1 MRFWTEATSPC
12 EAPPHRVFD
21 CRADGHSRGL
31 LLYSL
36 YRSEELLARADAVT
50 SVLDEEARLASRRP
64 LVWMLGAIPFGLL
77 LAALVLTQVRRI
89 GERTERVAGRARKMV
104 EGDVEPSPVDPADR
118 DELVEVERAL
128 NELATRNVIQ
138 GRRQAAQH
146 ATTRVLAESETL
158 GRAMPAILKA
168 ICESLGWHWSGL
180 WTIDREKG
188 VLRCGDIWHAPA
200 VQLADFSAMSQGM
213 TFASGVGLPGRVW
226 ASGQSAWIPDV
237 QEDPN
242 FPRLPAAR
250 KVGLHG
256 AFCFPLPAAGGL
268 IGVME
273 FFSAEIAE
281 PDPDLL
287 AMMDAIGTQVG
298 QFVERTLA
306 HEQSAQK
313 ALALGEVHRRLE
325 HDFAERTEASRRLMA
340 QHAATRALEESASLD
355 DAAPRILQSICEAL
369 GWAWSALWVV
379 DPDPN
384 ARALRF
390 VTSHSTSGDLSAFEE
405 LSRATSFEPGKGL
418 PGRAW
423 STGRPAWSADVTL
436 DPNFPRAP
444 IARQVGL
451 RGAFAF
457 PIWCEGRVLGAME
470 FFSRDPAEP
479 DEALLA
485 MMRAVG
491 SQIGQFIERKQSEQA
506 AEEALRRSQALLQ
519 GILPAEVAQE
529 WEITR
534 GVRARHHENVAVLFC
549 NIDGFAAWCHGRDP
563 DEAVARIQELME
575 AYERHLD
582 EHGLVKIKSLG
593 PGLIAVCGL
602 HRAERNP
609 VLHAAA
615 CALEL
620 RAAVAEMCDGW
631 SVLIGIHV
639 GPVTAGLLGR
649 KRFQYDVWGDTVD
662 LAARLHHH
670 DRPGAIVLSDTARI
684 AVARYIDFEPL
695 GPVALGPTQ
704 HEAFRLT
711 GFKDT
716 AEARAAVAALHA

>member
-1 MRFWTEATSPC
+1 MKFWTEATPL
-12 EAPPHRVFD
+12 AKLRLIAFLIV
-21 CRADGHSRGL
+21 GL
-31 LLYSL
+31 TALHAAFLLYSL
-36 YRSEELLARADAVT
+36 YHSNELLARAA
-50 SVLDEEARLASRRP
+50 SVNETEAHEAGRRQ
-64 LVWMLGAIPFGLL
+64 LLWMFGGVPFGFI
-77 LAALVLTQVRRI
+77 LAALVVAQVRRI
-89 GERTERVAGRARKMV
+89 GERTERVALMARRMA
-104 EGDVEPSPVDPADR
+104 EGDFEPSPLDPADH
-118 DELVEVERAL
+118 DELVEVQSAL
-128 NELATRNVIQ
+128 NEMAMHIATQ
-138 GRRQAAQH
+138 GRQQAAQH
-146 ATTRVLAESETL
+146 AATRVLAESETL

-180 WTIDREKG
+180 WTIDREAG

-213 TFASGVGLPGRVW
+213 TFAPGVGLPGRVW
-226 ASGQSAWIPDV
+226 QSGQSAWIPDV

-256 AFCFPLPAAGGL
+256 AFCFPIPAAGGP

-273 FFSAEIAE
+273 FLSAEIAE
-281 PDPDLL
+281 PDTTLL
-287 AMMDAIGTQVG
+287 AMMDAIGTQIG

-313 ALALGEVHRRLE
+313 AHALSEVHRRLE
-325 HDFAERTEASRRLMA
+325 HDFAERTEAGRRLMA

-355 DAAPRILQSICEAL
+355 DAAPRILANICEAL

-384 ARALRF
+384 VRALRE
-390 VTSHSTSGDLSAFEE
+390 VTCYSASGDFLAFEE
-405 LSRATSFEPGKGL
+405 VSRGFSFEPGVGL

-444 IARQVGL
+444 VARQVGL

-457 PIWCEGRVLGAME
+457 PIWCEGRVLGVME

-485 MMRAVG
+485 MMGAVG
-491 SQIGQFIERKQSEQA
+491 SQIGQFIERKHSAHA
-506 AEEALRRSQALLQ
+506 AEEALRRLQALLQ
-519 GILPAEVAQE
+519 GVLPAEVAQE
-529 WEITR
+529 WETTR
-534 GVRARHHENVAVLFC
+534 GVQARHHDNVAVLFC
-549 NIDGFAAWCHGRDP
+549 NIDGFAAWCDGRDP
-563 DEAVARIQELME
+563 EEAVAQIQDLME
-575 AYERHLD
+575 AYERLMD
-582 EHGLVKIKSLG
+582 EHGLIKIKSLG
-593 PGLIAVCGL
+593 PGLMAVCGL

-620 RAAVAEMCDGW
+620 RTAVAQMCDGW
-631 SVLIGIHV
+631 SVRIGIHA

-670 DRPGAIVLSDTARI
+670 DRPGTIVLSDTARI
-684 AVARYIDFEPL
+684 AVARYSDFEPL
-695 GPVALGPTQ
+695 GLVALGAIE
-704 HEAFRLT
+704 HAAFRLS

-716 AEARAAVAALHA
+716 AEARAAVAAAHG

>member
-1 MRFWTEATSPC
+1 MKFWTEATPL
-12 EAPPHRVFD
+12 AKLRLVAFLIVGLTAVH
-21 CRADGHSRGL
+21 AAL

-36 YRSEELLARADAVT
+36 YRSEELLARADAA
-50 SVLDEEARLASRRP
+50 SVIEKEAREASRRP
-64 LVWMLGAIPFGLL
+64 LLWMLGAVPFGLL
-77 LAALVLTQVRRI
+77 LAALTLVQVRRI
-89 GERTERVAGRARKMV
+89 GERTERVARMARRMV
-104 EGDVEPSPVDPADR
+104 EGDVEPYPVDPTER
-118 DELVEVERAL
+118 DELVEVQSAL
-128 NELATRNVIQ
+128 NEMATRTATQ
-138 GRRQAAQH
+138 GQRQAAQH
-146 ATTRVLAESETL
+146 AATRVLAESETL

-180 WTIDREKG
+180 WTIDSEAG
-188 VLRCGDIWHAPA
+188 VLRCGDIWHAPT

-256 AFCFPLPAAGGL
+256 AFCFPIPAAGGL

-287 AMMDAIGTQVG
+287 AMMEAIGTQIG

-325 HDFAERTEASRRLMA
+325 RDFAERTETSRRLMA

-355 DAAPRILQSICEAL
+355 HAAPRILQSICEAL

-384 ARALRF
+384 VRTLRF
-390 VTSHSTSGDLSAFEE
+390 VTSHSTSGDCSAFAEV
-405 LSRATSFEPGKGL
+405 SRGTTFEPGKGL
-418 PGRAW
+418 PGRVWA
-423 STGRPAWSADVTL
+423 TGRPAWIGDVTV

-457 PIWCEGRVLGAME
+457 PIWCEGRVLGVME
-470 FFSRDPAEP
+470 FFSRDPADP

-485 MMRAVG
+485 MMGAVG
-491 SQIGQFIERKQSEQA
+491 SQIGQFIERKHSAQA
-506 AEEALRRSQALLQ
+506 AEEALRRSQEILQ

-529 WEITR
+529 WETTR

-563 DEAVARIQELME
+563 DEAVARIQDLME
-575 AYERHLD
+575 AYERLFD

-684 AVARYIDFEPL
+684 AVARYSDFEPL

-704 HEAFRLT
+704 HPAFRLI

-716 AEARAAVAALHA
+716 AESRAAVAALRD

>member
-1 MRFWTEATSPC
+1 
-12 EAPPHRVFD
+12 
-21 CRADGHSRGL
+21 
-31 LLYSL
+31 
-36 YRSEELLARADAVT
+36 
-50 SVLDEEARLASRRP
+50 
-64 LVWMLGAIPFGLL
+64 
-77 LAALVLTQVRRI
+77 
-89 GERTERVAGRARKMV
+89 
-104 EGDVEPSPVDPADR
+104 
-118 DELVEVERAL
+118 
-128 NELATRNVIQ
+128 
-138 GRRQAAQH
+138 
-146 ATTRVLAESETL
+146 
-158 GRAMPAILKA
+158 
-168 ICESLGWHWSGL
+168 
-180 WTIDREKG
+180 KG

-405 LSRATSFEPGKGL
+405 LSRGTSFEPGKGL

-485 MMRAVG
+485 MMGAVG
-491 SQIGQFIERKQSEQA
+491 S
-506 AEEALRRSQALLQ
+506 
-519 GILPAEVAQE
+519 
-529 WEITR
+529 
-534 GVRARHHENVAVLFC
+534 
-549 NIDGFAAWCHGRDP
+549 
-563 DEAVARIQELME
+563 
-575 AYERHLD
+575 
-582 EHGLVKIKSLG
+582 
-593 PGLIAVCGL
+593 
-602 HRAERNP
+602 
-609 VLHAAA
+609 
-615 CALEL
+615 
-620 RAAVAEMCDGW
+620 
-631 SVLIGIHV
+631 
-639 GPVTAGLLGR
+639 
-649 KRFQYDVWGDTVD
+649 
-662 LAARLHHH
+662 
-670 DRPGAIVLSDTARI
+670 
-684 AVARYIDFEPL
+684 
-695 GPVALGPTQ
+695 
-704 HEAFRLT
+704 
-711 GFKDT
+711 
-716 AEARAAVAALHA
+716 